1 MDELPYSRD
10 AERAAFVYRPFCRH
24 HRAVNLYS
32 ERRQV
37 QIEMSKI

>member
-1 MDELPYSRD
+1 MNCHTLATPNARHLFT
-10 AERAAFVYRPFCRH
+10 AHFVVITVRY
-24 HRAVNLYS
+24 NLYS